1 MLPLH
6 LLHFRNN
13 QKHFKKRAY
22 FTDTLPKKFSGGVHM
37 VPFIDRMRGAL
48 AILVALSHA
57 AALASLVPAKS
68 DAFQAALTPAIMFS
82 GFNYVIGFIVISGY
96 CVARS
101 TIKSTIAQPF
111 SLAHYAAMR
120 ITRIYPALIA
130 CAVLAGLVELV
141 LFKSA
146 NRIPMWQAGID
157 ARHFISNLLG
167 LSGFAGQFG
176 SYAPTYTVAYE
187 LFYYAIW
194 GVALA
199 LLPQNIGCL
208 AVMTVM
214 PSLFFVLPGNFEFA
228 IVLSALWIMGAALA
242 TYEDAIVRVVG
253 RYPLWLVWSVCLIIF
268 IRGNSEFAKQ
278 QISLWEFPGSLCTI
292 PCGLLF
298 AVVIASHLARS
309 GPRLALDRWLG
320 EISYPLFLAHG
331 PVIIAVGSFLKALGL
346 SMSFGVLMLI
356 LMSSSLV
363 AAHAVVVLI
372 ERPVMSWRRSLRSE
386 EAPPVAP
393 AFARAL
399 ADEEALVAASQANR
413 D

>member
-1 MLPLH
+1 
-6 LLHFRNN
+6 
-13 QKHFKKRAY
+13 
-22 FTDTLPKKFSGGVHM
+22 M

-57 AALASLVPAKS
+57 AALAALVPASS

-120 ITRIYPALIA
+120 ITRIYPVLIA

-141 LFKSA
+141 LFNSP
-146 NRIPMWQAGID
+146 NRIAMWQAGIN
-157 ARHFISNLLG
+157 AQHFISNLLG
-167 LSGFAGQFG
+167 LSGFEGQFG

-187 LFYYAIW
+187 LFYYAVW

-199 LLPQNIGCL
+199 LLPQNLGCL
-208 AVMTVM
+208 AVVTVM
-214 PSLFFVLPGNFEFA
+214 PSLFFVLPANFQFA
-228 IVLSALWIMGAALA
+228 IVLSALWITGAALA
-242 TYEDAIVRVVG
+242 TYQDAIVRAVG
-253 RYPLWLVWSVCLIIF
+253 RYPLWLVWSVCLIVF
-268 IRGNSEFAKQ
+268 IQGNSEFARH
-278 QISLWEFPGSLCTI
+278 QISLWEFPGSLCAI

-309 GPRLALDRWLG
+309 GPQLRLDRWLG

-331 PVIIAVGSFLKALGL
+331 PVIIAVGSLVKALGL
-346 SMSFGVLMLI
+346 SMSFGALMLI

-363 AAHAVVVLI
+363 AAHAVLVFI
-372 ERPVMSWRRSLRSE
+372 ERPVMSWRRSLRGE
-386 EAPPVAP
+386 KAPSVAP

-399 ADEEALVAASQANR
+399 SDDEALVAARQSR
-413 D
+413 PS